1 MMTQWAKNEKNNAK
15 NNVGTAVC
23 CVLKK
28 LMNTDF

>member
-15 NNVGTAVC
+15 NNVGTAAVC

-28 LMNTDF
+28 N

>member
-28 LMNTDF
+28 DQ

>member
-1 MMTQWAKNEKNNAK
+1 MMTQLAKNEKNNAK

>member
-15 NNVGTAVC
+15 NNVGTAAVC

-28 LMNTDF
+28 IIKC

>member
-15 NNVGTAVC
+15 NNIGTAVY

-28 LMNTDF
+28 IKKC